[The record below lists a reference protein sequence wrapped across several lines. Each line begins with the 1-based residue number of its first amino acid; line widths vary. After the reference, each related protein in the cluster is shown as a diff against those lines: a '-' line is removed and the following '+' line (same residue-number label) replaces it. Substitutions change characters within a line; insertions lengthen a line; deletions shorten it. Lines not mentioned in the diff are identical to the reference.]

1 MKAESNRVDWTRL
14 LGENGWQWDSAK
26 SYEDGDGYSFYEA
39 RIDGFDYAVGCWA
52 RVSDGPKGFSAS
64 GDYGVAWIECDL
76 SEYTSREYYGYSDA
90 LEIMYA
96 IDNAEKNLL
105 KCGIPFVAGYRFH
118 GKNASN
124 KARRNS
130 AIRRKMRLDTI
141 VKEALENGRDD

>member
-1 MKAESNRVDWTRL
+1 MKKKRDGVDWLRL
-14 LGENGWQWDSAK
+14 LGENGWRWDSQK
-26 SYEDGDGYSFYEA
+26 SFQEEYSFYEA
-39 RIDGFDYAVGCWA
+39 RIFGCQYDVGCWA

-76 SEYTSREYYGYSDA
+76 SEYTSHEYYGHSDA

-124 KARRNS
+124 KERRNS
-130 AIRRKMRLDTI
+130 AIRRKMRLDSI
-141 VKEALENGRDD
+141 VKEALGNGRDD